1 MLDWIQSYF
10 LTEHAYNHRS
20 NQLFYYL
27 PLYTYYNSFAP
38 STCKLWNNLHAGKKF
53 HQLYLSLSQN
63 LKNKIYL
70 KLTKISVKEIGN
82 IILRQL
88 RNKASKAYLFKD
100 FFIWCESMFILWVW
114 IWRKYECRKYTQ
126 QRDELFKQLIDISV
140 PFYMNYIIYGS
151 SDFSYR

>member
-1 MLDWIQSYF
+1 MHIIIDRI
-10 LTEHAYNHRS
+10 
-20 NQLFYYL
+20 
-27 PLYTYYNSFAP
+27 SFFTIYHYILITIA
-38 STCKLWNNLHAGKKF
+38 LLRLHVNYGIIFMQKRKF

-70 KLTKISVKEIGN
+70 ELTNLSVKTIGN

-114 IWRKYECRKYTQ
+114 IWRKCDFSPGYPRYTQ

-140 PFYMNYIIYGS
+140 PFYMNYILYGS